1 MPLFLTAPES
11 VWISVVVQRCESFKS
26 DAAAFDDRFG
36 LSPTNYLGKVLGFS
50 EFLQNKGDLV
60 PQAFQI
66 CHNKLCTNPSWNAS
80 QVGPFKFVESGWFQL
95 VVGTMPSSNSWYSYV

>member
-36 LSPTNYLGKVLGFS
+36 LSPTNYLGKVLG
-50 EFLQNKGDLV
+50 DLM